1 MTDNREALDNILKA
15 INNIVEPTV
24 KKLKYDKTF
33 RGKVMSVLENGR
45 YEIQVNGASYTLPYS
60 GTLEVNDVVRVRVP
74 LNNFSDAYIEPTGS
88 SGGSSG
94 GTTDY
99 DELINRPYLNTNN
112 SSSLT
117 VNSSELLQNTIS
129 LHRVSK
135 TGRYSDLIGTPSL
148 DFIPNSQLGV
158 AGGVATLDTNGV
170 LDGGQLPSGVV
181 IDASY
186 VHTDNNFTTT
196 LLNKL
201 NGIENNAEVNVI
213 ESVAVN
219 NSTLPISNKRVN
231 ITVPTQLSDLEN
243 DLSFATQNYV
253 DTSVQ
258 GVENQIPTQ
267 TSQLQNNGEGTSPFL
282 TSIPVASTTTLG
294 GIKVGNNLSI
304 EADGTLNAVGG
315 GSGGTSNY
323 NDLTN
328 KPILSTNSSSS
339 LPENGAETI
348 MGTIL
353 LHKISKTG
361 SYSDLNDIPSG
372 IVIDDNYVHTDNNFT
387 DTLLTKLNG
396 IENGAQVNII
406 DSITVNG
413 TQAPINNKTV
423 ALNVPTKTSDL
434 TNDGS
439 TGTPFISELP
449 VASNTTLGAIKVG
462 NNLTIAADGTLSAS
476 SGGGSTEVVGDTL
489 PIGSIVEWMID
500 EVPENWLECTGQ
512 AVSREE
518 YPDLFDII
526 GTKYGNGD
534 GTTTFN
540 LPNMQSRTTMGYNAN
555 DDNFNSVGGTGGST
569 SQTFVHTHT
578 INEHTHTTASHTL
591 TVSEIPSHT
600 HTFTGTAHTHTL
612 GNHYHS
618 LTVRTDI
625 ASLSGTF
632 VTRGMDTGDDN
643 PILSTSGAFSVS
655 RATWSGN
662 HDSFAKVSQSN
673 PMRNTVTLSDSHLHI
688 VEGVTDPVTGNTGS
702 ATATGTNSSTGGGG
716 GHSHGDTGATALTTN
731 ANSSSDT
738 IDILPPYIIV
748 KYIIKAKQT
757 APVEG
762 LVVDNLTST
771 STSDALSANQGRIL
785 NETKIGTENIVAGDN
800 ISVNVSGNNVTINS
814 LGGGTDSLPV
824 GVSMEWYTNTPPT
837 NWLLCDGSFVQISD
851 YPELFEVLGTTF
863 GGNGTTDFALPNRK
877 GRVGIGYDS
886 NDTDFARIGRVGGSK
901 EHTLTVSELA
911 THTHIQN
918 AHTHTQ
924 SAHTHT
930 LNSHTHSFSATT
942 SNRGAHTHTGR
953 YLGMNVSSGG
963 VGSYLLRRISDDDSY
978 AGTSQITNSAGNH
991 THTVSGTTGG
1001 ASGNTSSTTATN
1013 NSTTATNQNTG
1024 DSEPFSILNPYF
1036 VVNYIIKA
1044 K

>member
-282 TSIPVASTTTLG
+282 TSIPVASTTALG
-294 GIKVGNNLSI
+294 GIKVGDNLSI
-304 EADGTLNAVGG
+304 EADGTL
-315 GSGGTSNY
+315 
-323 NDLTN
+323 
-328 KPILSTNSSSS
+328 
-339 LPENGAETI
+339 
-348 MGTIL
+348 
-353 LHKISKTG
+353 
-361 SYSDLNDIPSG
+361 
-372 IVIDDNYVHTDNNFT
+372 
-387 DTLLTKLNG
+387 
-396 IENGAQVNII
+396 
-406 DSITVNG
+406 
-413 TQAPINNKTV
+413 
-423 ALNVPTKTSDL
+423 
-434 TNDGS
+434 
-439 TGTPFISELP
+439 
-449 VASNTTLGAIKVG
+449 
-462 NNLTIAADGTLSAS
+462 SA
-476 SGGGSTEVVGDTL
+476 
-489 PIGSIVEWMID
+489 
-500 EVPENWLECTGQ
+500 
-512 AVSREE
+512 
-518 YPDLFDII
+518 
-526 GTKYGNGD
+526 
-534 GTTTFN
+534 
-540 LPNMQSRTTMGYNAN
+540 
-555 DDNFNSVGGTGGST
+555 
-569 SQTFVHTHT
+569 
-578 INEHTHTTASHTL
+578 
-591 TVSEIPSHT
+591 
-600 HTFTGTAHTHTL
+600 
-612 GNHYHS
+612 
-618 LTVRTDI
+618 
-625 ASLSGTF
+625 
-632 VTRGMDTGDDN
+632 
-643 PILSTSGAFSVS
+643 
-655 RATWSGN
+655 
-662 HDSFAKVSQSN
+662 
-673 PMRNTVTLSDSHLHI
+673 
-688 VEGVTDPVTGNTGS
+688 
-702 ATATGTNSSTGGGG
+702 
-716 GHSHGDTGATALTTN
+716 
-731 ANSSSDT
+731 
-738 IDILPPYIIV
+738 
-748 KYIIKAKQT
+748 
-757 APVEG
+757 
-762 LVVDNLTST
+762 
-771 STSDALSANQGRIL
+771 
-785 NETKIGTENIVAGDN
+785 
-800 ISVNVSGNNVTINS
+800 

-824 GVSMEWYTNTPPT
+824 GVSMEWYTSTPPT
-837 NWLLCDGSFVQISD
+837 NWLICDGSMLDISE
-851 YPELFEVLGTTF
+851 YPELFAVLGTTF
-863 GGNGTTDFALPNRK
+863 GGDGTTDFALPDRR
-877 GRVGIGYDS
+877 GRFGVGYS
-886 NDTDFARIGRVGGSK
+886 STDTDFAKIGRVGGSK

-978 AGTSQITNSAGNH
+978 QGTSQITNSAGNH

>member
-253 DTSVQ
+253 NTSIQ

-267 TSQLQNNGEGTSPFL
+267 TSQLQNNGDGTSPFL

-304 EADGTLNAVGG
+304 EADGTLNAV
-315 GSGGTSNY
+315 
-323 NDLTN
+323 
-328 KPILSTNSSSS
+328 
-339 LPENGAETI
+339 
-348 MGTIL
+348 
-353 LHKISKTG
+353 
-361 SYSDLNDIPSG
+361 
-372 IVIDDNYVHTDNNFT
+372 
-387 DTLLTKLNG
+387 
-396 IENGAQVNII
+396 
-406 DSITVNG
+406 
-413 TQAPINNKTV
+413 
-423 ALNVPTKTSDL
+423 
-434 TNDGS
+434 
-439 TGTPFISELP
+439 
-449 VASNTTLGAIKVG
+449 
-462 NNLTIAADGTLSAS
+462 
-476 SGGGSTEVVGDTL
+476 
-489 PIGSIVEWMID
+489 
-500 EVPENWLECTGQ
+500 
-512 AVSREE
+512 
-518 YPDLFDII
+518 
-526 GTKYGNGD
+526 
-534 GTTTFN
+534 
-540 LPNMQSRTTMGYNAN
+540 
-555 DDNFNSVGGTGGST
+555 
-569 SQTFVHTHT
+569 
-578 INEHTHTTASHTL
+578 
-591 TVSEIPSHT
+591 
-600 HTFTGTAHTHTL
+600 
-612 GNHYHS
+612 
-618 LTVRTDI
+618 
-625 ASLSGTF
+625 
-632 VTRGMDTGDDN
+632 
-643 PILSTSGAFSVS
+643 
-655 RATWSGN
+655 
-662 HDSFAKVSQSN
+662 
-673 PMRNTVTLSDSHLHI
+673 
-688 VEGVTDPVTGNTGS
+688 
-702 ATATGTNSSTGGGG
+702 
-716 GHSHGDTGATALTTN
+716 
-731 ANSSSDT
+731 
-738 IDILPPYIIV
+738 
-748 KYIIKAKQT
+748 
-757 APVEG
+757 
-762 LVVDNLTST
+762 
-771 STSDALSANQGRIL
+771 
-785 NETKIGTENIVAGDN
+785 
-800 ISVNVSGNNVTINS
+800 
-814 LGGGTDSLPV
+814 GGGTDSLPV

-877 GRVGIGYDS
+877 GRMGIGYDS

-963 VGSYLLRRISDDDSY
+963 VGSYLLRRISNDDSY

>member
-60 GTLEVNDVVRVRVP
+60 ETLEVNDVVRVRVP

-282 TSIPVASTTTLG
+282 TSIPVASTTALG
-294 GIKVGNNLSI
+294 GIKVGDNLSI
-304 EADGTLNAVGG
+304 EADGTL
-315 GSGGTSNY
+315 
-323 NDLTN
+323 
-328 KPILSTNSSSS
+328 
-339 LPENGAETI
+339 
-348 MGTIL
+348 
-353 LHKISKTG
+353 
-361 SYSDLNDIPSG
+361 
-372 IVIDDNYVHTDNNFT
+372 
-387 DTLLTKLNG
+387 
-396 IENGAQVNII
+396 
-406 DSITVNG
+406 
-413 TQAPINNKTV
+413 
-423 ALNVPTKTSDL
+423 
-434 TNDGS
+434 
-439 TGTPFISELP
+439 
-449 VASNTTLGAIKVG
+449 
-462 NNLTIAADGTLSAS
+462 SA
-476 SGGGSTEVVGDTL
+476 
-489 PIGSIVEWMID
+489 
-500 EVPENWLECTGQ
+500 
-512 AVSREE
+512 
-518 YPDLFDII
+518 
-526 GTKYGNGD
+526 
-534 GTTTFN
+534 
-540 LPNMQSRTTMGYNAN
+540 
-555 DDNFNSVGGTGGST
+555 
-569 SQTFVHTHT
+569 
-578 INEHTHTTASHTL
+578 
-591 TVSEIPSHT
+591 
-600 HTFTGTAHTHTL
+600 
-612 GNHYHS
+612 
-618 LTVRTDI
+618 
-625 ASLSGTF
+625 
-632 VTRGMDTGDDN
+632 
-643 PILSTSGAFSVS
+643 
-655 RATWSGN
+655 
-662 HDSFAKVSQSN
+662 
-673 PMRNTVTLSDSHLHI
+673 
-688 VEGVTDPVTGNTGS
+688 
-702 ATATGTNSSTGGGG
+702 
-716 GHSHGDTGATALTTN
+716 
-731 ANSSSDT
+731 
-738 IDILPPYIIV
+738 
-748 KYIIKAKQT
+748 
-757 APVEG
+757 
-762 LVVDNLTST
+762 
-771 STSDALSANQGRIL
+771 
-785 NETKIGTENIVAGDN
+785 
-800 ISVNVSGNNVTINS
+800 

-824 GVSMEWYTNTPPT
+824 GVSMEWYTSTPPT
-837 NWLLCDGSFVQISD
+837 NWLICDGSMLDISE
-851 YPELFEVLGTTF
+851 YPELFAVLGTTF
-863 GGNGTTDFALPNRK
+863 GGDGTTDFALPDRR
-877 GRVGIGYDS
+877 GRFGVGYS
-886 NDTDFARIGRVGGSK
+886 STDTDFAKIGRVGGSK

-978 AGTSQITNSAGNH
+978 QGTSQITNSAGNH

>member
-24 KKLKYDKTF
+24 RKLKYDKTF

-60 GTLEVNDVVRVRVP
+60 ETLEVNDVVRVRVP

-129 LHRVSK
+129 LHRISK
-135 TGRYSDLIGTPSL
+135 TGKYSDLIGTPSL

-170 LDGGQLPSGVV
+170 LDSGQLPSGIV

-201 NGIENNAEVNVI
+201 NGIEDNAEVNII

-258 GVENQIPTQ
+258 GVENQIPTK

-372 IVIDDNYVHTDNNFT
+372 IVIDNNYVHTDNNFT

-449 VASNTTLGAIKVG
+449 VASNTTLGVIKVG
-462 NNLTIAADGTLSAS
+462 NNLTISADGTLSAS
-476 SGGGSTEVVGDTL
+476 
-489 PIGSIVEWMID
+489 
-500 EVPENWLECTGQ
+500 
-512 AVSREE
+512 
-518 YPDLFDII
+518 
-526 GTKYGNGD
+526 
-534 GTTTFN
+534 
-540 LPNMQSRTTMGYNAN
+540 
-555 DDNFNSVGGTGGST
+555 
-569 SQTFVHTHT
+569 
-578 INEHTHTTASHTL
+578 
-591 TVSEIPSHT
+591 
-600 HTFTGTAHTHTL
+600 
-612 GNHYHS
+612 
-618 LTVRTDI
+618 
-625 ASLSGTF
+625 
-632 VTRGMDTGDDN
+632 
-643 PILSTSGAFSVS
+643 
-655 RATWSGN
+655 
-662 HDSFAKVSQSN
+662 
-673 PMRNTVTLSDSHLHI
+673 
-688 VEGVTDPVTGNTGS
+688 
-702 ATATGTNSSTGGGG
+702 
-716 GHSHGDTGATALTTN
+716 
-731 ANSSSDT
+731 
-738 IDILPPYIIV
+738 
-748 KYIIKAKQT
+748 
-757 APVEG
+757 
-762 LVVDNLTST
+762 
-771 STSDALSANQGRIL
+771 
-785 NETKIGTENIVAGDN
+785 
-800 ISVNVSGNNVTINS
+800 
-814 LGGGTDSLPV
+814 GGGTDSLPV

-837 NWLLCDGSFVQISD
+837 NWLICDGSMLDISE
-851 YPELFEVLGTTF
+851 YPELFAVLGTTF
-863 GGNGTTDFALPNRK
+863 GGDGTTDFALPDRR
-877 GRVGIGYDS
+877 GRFGVGYS
-886 NDTDFARIGRVGGSK
+886 STDTDFAKIGRVGGSK

-942 SNRGAHTHTGR
+942 SNKGAHTHTGR

-978 AGTSQITNSAGNH
+978 QGTSQITNSAGNH